1 MWWFSLKDLQRGGA
15 DCSDEAGRL
24 WPQTTPLP
32 HNRPPPPT
40 VVLGGSVSL
49 CPSIRVGTWKA
60 KALEVQVSKTFV
72 HGNTASSRPQGHSPH
87 PPRETGRGRTDF
99 GGERIL
105 ESSLDR

>member
-32 HNRPPPPT
+32 HTSPP
-40 VVLGGSVSL
+40 LQQYSGAASHSVPL
-49 CPSIRVGTWKA
+49 CPHQGGRTWKA

-72 HGNTASSRPQGHSPH
+72 HGNTATSRPQGHSLH
-87 PPRETGRGRTDF
+87 LLRETGRGRTDF
-99 GGERIL
+99 GGE
-105 ESSLDR
+105 